1 MHGIAIAQSSQ
12 LPSPFTFIARKP
24 MFSILRSNRLAK
36 ILTGLL
42 LILLAASTASQ
53 AFAQKRKA
61 TDWRAKRKVLDRDLA
76 DELQDI
82 AGWCRGSGIAQQ
94 VPQTF
99 KIYQNRDLRRQ
110 YIYLPTTK
118 KMPESR
124 RGKLGEWLERVS
136 NVKIEHA
143 AKIFELAK
151 QAADEGANAI
161 AFQFLHEV
169 VYFDRDHVEARK
181 ILGHKDKGES
191 WQINTDRLKVK
202 KKRPDHDLL
211 KWRAGSYITV
221 ITPHFTIDSTAGEKE
236 TVFLAESLEQWH
248 DVWRQVFFEFWTSAS
263 VKRWFEKKG
272 SFKEPK
278 KRYNVV
284 FFKDHQQYVTSLSR
298 WVKGVEGSTGY
309 YNQDLQLSFFSAG
322 NDPQNID
329 TWKHEL
335 AHQLFRETSRARKS
349 PFKEQHLWLDEGI
362 AMYFESLTDMDGYM
376 TLGGFD
382 SRRLQYARV
391 RKLREGFFV
400 PSEELASLS
409 QEQFQGRE
417 DISSI
422 YSQAAGMAH
431 MLMNDERG
439 MLQPRINEFMK
450 VIHKRKV
457 KPDSLEKLIGKSMPQ
472 LDLQYLK
479 FLETSNNE
487 VSDYLLRPELRTE
500 MALPNA
506 DLAVSGF
513 DSIGKCKRLRWLD
526 VTGSKISPASIEA
539 LKGCV
544 RLKQLFLTKCSID
557 PSAYAAMNQLRVLEE
572 LDLTASSVSNR
583 DLATLARATK
593 LKVLRLAATRVTDA
607 ALPVLA
613 RMQSLQMLDVSKT
626 RVTSGGVA
634 RFRQARPGVNVVG
647 R

>member
-1 MHGIAIAQSSQ
+1 
-12 LPSPFTFIARKP
+12 
-24 MFSILRSNRLAK
+24 MFRIPHSTCLAK

-42 LILLAASTASQ
+42 LVLLATEP
-53 AFAQKRKA
+53 AFAQKRKG

-82 AGWCRGSGIAQQ
+82 ASWCRGSGIGQQ
-94 VPQTF
+94 VSQTF
-99 KIYQNRDLRRQ
+99 TIYQNRDLRRQ
-110 YIYLPTTK
+110 YIYLPTKK
-118 KMPESR
+118 KMPKSR
-124 RGKLGEWLERVS
+124 EGKLGEWLERVTTTK
-136 NVKIEHA
+136 VEHA

-151 QAADEGANAI
+151 KAADEGANAI

-169 VYFDRDHVEARK
+169 IYFDRDHAEARA
-181 ILGHKDKGES
+181 ILGHKDKGDS

-202 KKRPDHDLL
+202 KKRPAHDLL
-211 KWRAGSYITV
+211 KWKAGSYITV
-221 ITPHFTIDSTAGEKE
+221 VTPHFTIDSTAGEKE
-236 TVFLAESLEQWH
+236 TIFLAESLEQWH
-248 DVWRQVFFEFWTSAS
+248 DVWRQVFFEFWTNTS
-263 VKRWFEKKG
+263 VKRWIEKKG

-278 KRYNVV
+278 KRYNIV
-284 FFKDHQQYVTSLSR
+284 FFKDHQQYVKSLSQ

-322 NDPQNID
+322 DDPQNID

-335 AHQLFRETSRARKS
+335 AHQLFRETSRARKA

-362 AMYFESLTDMDGYM
+362 AMYFESLTDMNGYV

-382 SRRLQYARV
+382 ARRLQYSRV

-400 PSEELASLS
+400 PSRELANMS
-409 QEQFQGRE
+409 QEQFQARK

-422 YSQAAGMAH
+422 YSQSAGMAH

-439 MLQPRINEFMK
+439 MLQPRVNEFMK

-457 KPDSLEKLIGKSMPQ
+457 KPDSFEKLIGKDMSQ

-479 FLETSNNE
+479 FLETSDNE
-487 VSDYLLRPELRTE
+487 VSDYMLRPELRTE

-506 DLAVSGF
+506 DLKVSGF
-513 DSIGKCKRLRWLD
+513 ESIGQCKRLRWLD
-526 VTGSKISPASIEA
+526 VTGSDISPAAIDA

-544 RLKQLFLTKCSID
+544 RLKQIFLTRCAIA
-557 PSAYAAMNQLRVLEE
+557 PSAYAEMNKLPVLEE
-572 LDLTASSVSNR
+572 LDLTASSVTDG

-607 ALPVLA
+607 AMPVLA
-613 RMQSLQMLDVSKT
+613 QIRSLEMLDLSKT
-626 RVTSGGVA
+626 RVSANAITSLK
-634 RFRQARPGVNVVG
+634 RARPNINIVNQ
-647 R
+647 

>member
-1 MHGIAIAQSSQ
+1 
-12 LPSPFTFIARKP
+12 
-24 MFSILRSNRLAK
+24 
-36 ILTGLL
+36 
-42 LILLAASTASQ
+42 
-53 AFAQKRKA
+53 
-61 TDWRAKRKVLDRDLA
+61 
-76 DELQDI
+76 
-82 AGWCRGSGIAQQ
+82 
-94 VPQTF
+94 
-99 KIYQNRDLRRQ
+99 
-110 YIYLPTTK
+110 
-118 KMPESR
+118 
-124 RGKLGEWLERVS
+124 
-136 NVKIEHA
+136 
-143 AKIFELAK
+143 
-151 QAADEGANAI
+151 
-161 AFQFLHEV
+161 
-169 VYFDRDHVEARK
+169 
-181 ILGHKDKGES
+181 LGHKDKGDS

-202 KKRPDHDLL
+202 KKRPNHSVLN
-211 KWRAGSYITV
+211 WQAGSYLTV
-221 ITPHFTIDSTAGEKE
+221 ITPHFTIDSTAGENE
-236 TVFLAESLEQWH
+236 TIFLAESLEQWH

-263 VKRWFEKKG
+263 VKRWLEKKG

-284 FFKDHQQYVTSLSR
+284 FFKDHQQYVNSLSK

-309 YNQDLQLSFFSAG
+309 YNQELQLSFFSAG

-349 PFKEQHLWLDEGI
+349 PFYEQHLWLDEGI
-362 AMYFESLTDMDGYM
+362 AMYFESLTDMDGYV

-382 SRRLQYARV
+382 ARRLQYSRV

-400 PSEELASLS
+400 PAQELASLS
-409 QEQFQGRE
+409 QRQFQSRK

-457 KPDSLEKLIGKSMPQ
+457 KPDTFEKIIGKAMPQ

-479 FLETSNNE
+479 FLETSNSE

-506 DLAVSGF
+506 DLSVSGF
-513 DSIGKCKRLRWLD
+513 DSIGKCQRLRWLD
-526 VTGSKISPASIEA
+526 VTGSKISPAAIEA
-539 LKGCV
+539 LKDCT
-544 RLKQLFLTKCSID
+544 RLKQLFLTRCSIS
-557 PSAYAAMNQLRVLEE
+557 PKAFASMNQLRALEE
-572 LDLTASSVSNR
+572 LDLTASSVTNG
-583 DLATLARATK
+583 DLATLARATR

-607 ALPVLA
+607 AVPVLA
-613 RMQSLQMLDVSKT
+613 RMPSIEILDVSKT
-626 RVTSGGVA
+626 RVSNGAIASLKQT
-634 RFRQARPGVNVVG
+634 RPGINII

>member
-1 MHGIAIAQSSQ
+1 MSRINRSS
-12 LPSPFTFIARKP
+12 L
-24 MFSILRSNRLAK
+24 LAK
-36 ILTGLL
+36 ILTSVLL
-42 LILLAASTASQ
+42 VVLATATTS
-53 AFAQKRKA
+53 FAQKKKG
-61 TDWRAKRKVLDRDLA
+61 TDWRAKRKLLDRALA
-76 DELQDI
+76 DELEDI
-82 AGWCRGSGIAQQ
+82 ASWCRGSGISQQ

-99 KIYQNRDLRRQ
+99 KIHQNHDLRRQ

-118 KMPESR
+118 KMPEPRS
-124 RGKLGEWLERVS
+124 GKLGQWLERVTTAK
-136 NVKIEHA
+136 VEHA
-143 AKIFELAK
+143 ARIFELAK
-151 QAADEGANAI
+151 KAADEGANAI

-169 VYFDRDHVEARK
+169 TYFDRDHLAARAA
-181 ILGHKDKGES
+181 LGHKDKGDS

-202 KKRPDHDLL
+202 KKRPNHGVLN
-211 KWRAGSYITV
+211 WQAGSYITV

-236 TVFLAESLEQWH
+236 TIFLAESLEQWH
-248 DVWRQVFFEFWTSAS
+248 DVWRQVFFEFWTTAS
-263 VKRWFEKKG
+263 VKRWLEKKG

-284 FFKDHQQYVTSLSR
+284 FFKDHQQYVTSLSK

-309 YNQDLQLSFFSAG
+309 YNQELQLSFFSAG

-335 AHQLFRETSRARKS
+335 AHQLFRETSRARKA

-362 AMYFESLTDMDGYM
+362 AMYFESLTDMDGYV

-382 SRRLQYARV
+382 SRRLQYSRV

-400 PSEELASLS
+400 PSQELASMS
-409 QEQFQGRE
+409 QQQFQSRK

-439 MLQPRINEFMK
+439 MLQPSINEFMK

-457 KPDSLEKLIGKSMPQ
+457 KPDSFEKIIGKAMPQ

-479 FLETSNNE
+479 FLETSNTE

-500 MALPNA
+500 MAVPNA
-506 DLAVSGF
+506 DLSVSGF
-513 DSIGKCKRLRWLD
+513 DSIGRCQRLRWLD

-539 LKGCV
+539 LKDCG
-544 RLKQLFLTKCSID
+544 RLRQLFLTRCSIA
-557 PSAYAAMNQLRVLEE
+557 PKAFATMSQLRALEE
-572 LDLTASSVSNR
+572 LDLTASSVTDG
-583 DLATLARATK
+583 DLAILARATR

-607 ALPVLA
+607 AIPVLA
-613 RMQSLQMLDVSKT
+613 RMPSVEILDVSKT
-626 RVTSGGVA
+626 RLSNRA
-634 RFRQARPGVNVVG
+634 IASLQQSRPGINII

>member
-1 MHGIAIAQSSQ
+1 MYRIPH
-12 LPSPFTFIARKP
+12 
-24 MFSILRSNRLAK
+24 SNRLAK
-36 ILTGLL
+36 ILTGV
-42 LILLAASTASQ
+42 LLALLATATASQ
-53 AFAQKRKA
+53 THAQKRKSG
-61 TDWRAKRKVLDRDLA
+61 DWRAKRKVLDRDLA

-82 AGWCRGSGIAQQ
+82 AGWCRDSGIAQQ

-124 RGKLGEWLERVS
+124 AGKLGEWLKRVS
-136 NVKIEHA
+136 TAKVEHA

-151 QAADEGANAI
+151 EAADEGANAM

-169 VYFDRDHVEARK
+169 IYFDRDHAEARK
-181 ILGHKDKGES
+181 ILGHKDKGDS

-202 KKRPDHDLL
+202 KKRPNHSLL
-211 KWRAGSYITV
+211 KWQAGSYITV

-236 TVFLAESLEQWH
+236 TIFLAESLEQWH

-263 VKRWFEKKG
+263 VKRWIEKKG

-284 FFKDHQQYVTSLSR
+284 FFKDHQQYVTSLSQ

-322 NDPQNID
+322 DDPQNID

-335 AHQLFRETSRARKS
+335 AHQLFRETSRARKA

-362 AMYFESLTDMDGYM
+362 AMYFESLTDMGGYV

-382 SRRLQYARV
+382 SRRLQYSRI
-391 RKLREGFFV
+391 RKLREAFFI
-400 PSEELASLS
+400 PSQELASLS
-409 QEQFQGRE
+409 QEQFQNRK

-431 MLMNDERG
+431 MLMNDDHG
-439 MLQPRINEFMK
+439 MMQPRVNEFMK

-457 KPDSLEKLIGKSMPQ
+457 KPDSFEKLIGKAMPQ

-479 FLETSNNE
+479 FLETSNDE

-506 DLAVSGF
+506 DLSVSAF
-513 DSIGKCKRLRWLD
+513 DSIGKCNRLRWLD
-526 VTGSKISPASIEA
+526 VTGSKISAASIEA
-539 LKGCV
+539 IESCV
-544 RLKQLFLTKCSID
+544 RLKQLFLTRCSID
-557 PSAYAAMNQLRVLEE
+557 PLAFTAMNRLPVLEE
-572 LDLTASSVSNR
+572 LDLTASSVTDR

-593 LKVLRLAATRVTDA
+593 LKVLRLTGTRVTDA
-607 ALPVLA
+607 AIPVLA
-613 RMQSLQMLDVSKT
+613 RIPSLEMLDVSKT
-626 RVTSGGVA
+626 RVSAGAIA
-634 RFRQARPGVNVVG
+634 RLKQARPGVNIIQ
-647 R
+647 

>member
-1 MHGIAIAQSSQ
+1 MFRI
-12 LPSPFTFIARKP
+12 PRFTI
-24 MFSILRSNRLAK
+24 LAK
-36 ILTGLL
+36 ILTGVLL
-42 LILLAASTASQ
+42 LLLATATTSQ
-53 AFAQKRKA
+53 TFAQKNKG
-61 TDWRAKRKVLDRDLA
+61 TDWRAKRKVLDRELA
-76 DELQDI
+76 DDLQDI
-82 AGWCRGSGIAQQ
+82 ASWCRGSGISQQ

-118 KMPESR
+118 KMPEPR
-124 RGKLGEWLERVS
+124 DGKLGQWLEHVTT
-136 NVKIEHA
+136 VKVAHA
-143 AKIFELAK
+143 ARIFELAK
-151 QAADEGANAI
+151 KAADEGDNAI

-169 VYFDRDHVEARK
+169 VYFDRDHAVARAA
-181 ILGHKDKGES
+181 LGHKDKGDS

-202 KKRPDHDLL
+202 KKRPNHNLL

-248 DVWRQVFFEFWTSAS
+248 DVWRQVFFEFWTSTS
-263 VKRWFEKKG
+263 VKRWLEKNG

-309 YNQDLQLSFFSAG
+309 YNQELQLSFFSAG

-335 AHQLFRETSRARKS
+335 AHQLFRETSRARKA

-362 AMYFESLTDMDGYM
+362 AMYFESLTDMGGYV

-382 SRRLQYARV
+382 SRRLQYSRV

-400 PSEELASLS
+400 PSQELASLS
-409 QEQFQGRE
+409 QQQFQGRK

-457 KPDSLEKLIGKSMPQ
+457 KPDSFEKIIGKAMPQ

-479 FLETSNNE
+479 FLETSNTE
-487 VSDYLLRPELRTE
+487 VSDYLMRPELRTE

-506 DLAVSGF
+506 DLSVSGF

-539 LKGCV
+539 LRGCG
-544 RLKQLFLTKCSID
+544 RLKQLFLTRCSID
-557 PSAYAAMNQLRVLEE
+557 PSAFTTMNQLRALEE
-572 LDLTASSVSNR
+572 LDLTASSVTNG
-583 DLATLARATK
+583 DLAILARATR

-607 ALPVLA
+607 AIPVIA
-613 RMQSLQMLDVSKT
+613 RMPSVKTLDVSKT
-626 RVTSGGVA
+626 RVSDGA
-634 RFRQARPGVNVVG
+634 IASLKQARPGINVI

>member
-1 MHGIAIAQSSQ
+1 MFRIPQS
-12 LPSPFTFIARKP
+12 TC
-24 MFSILRSNRLAK
+24 LAK

-42 LILLAASTASQ
+42 LVLIAAASSQ
-53 AFAQKRKA
+53 TAFAQKRKA
-61 TDWRAKRKVLDRDLA
+61 TDWRAKRKVLDREFA

-82 AGWCRGSGIAQQ
+82 AMWCRGSGIAQQ

-99 KIYQNRDLRRQ
+99 NIYHNRDLRRQ

-124 RGKLGEWLERVS
+124 TGKLGEWLDRVGA
-136 NVKIEHA
+136 VKIEHA

-151 QAADEGANAI
+151 NAADEGANAI
-161 AFQFLHEV
+161 AFQLLHEV
-169 VYFDRDHVEARK
+169 VYFDRDHAAARD
-181 ILGHKDKGES
+181 ILGHRDKGDS

-202 KKRPDHDLL
+202 KKRPNHDLL
-211 KWRAGSYITV
+211 KWKAGSYITV

-236 TVFLAESLEQWH
+236 TIFLGESLEQWH
-248 DVWRQVFFEFWTSAS
+248 DVWRQVFFEYWTSAS
-263 VKRWFEKKG
+263 VKRWMEKKG

-284 FFKDHQQYVTSLSR
+284 FFKDHQQYVNSLSQ

-309 YNQDLQLSFFSAG
+309 YNQELQLSFFSAG

-335 AHQLFRETSRARKS
+335 AHQLFRETARARKS
-349 PFKEQHLWLDEGI
+349 PFKERHLWLDEGI
-362 AMYFESLTDMDGYM
+362 AMYFESLTDMDGYV

-400 PSEELASLS
+400 PSGQLASLS
-409 QEQFQGRE
+409 QEQFQNRK
-417 DISSI
+417 DISSV

-439 MLQPRINEFMK
+439 MMQSNINEFMK

-457 KPDSLEKLIGKSMPQ
+457 KPDSFEKLMGKSMSQ

-506 DLAVSGF
+506 DLSLSAF
-513 DSIGKCKRLRWLD
+513 ESIGQCKRLRWLD
-526 VTGSKISPASIEA
+526 VTGSNVSAASISA
-539 LKGCV
+539 LKNCSQ
-544 RLKQLFLTKCSID
+544 LKQIFLTRCSIE
-557 PSAYAAMNQLRVLEE
+557 PTAFAKMNQLRSLEE
-572 LDLTASSVSNR
+572 IDLTASSVTSR
-583 DLATLARATK
+583 DLAVLARATK
-593 LKVLRLAATRVTDA
+593 LKVLRLTGTRITDA
-607 ALPVLA
+607 AVPALA
-613 RMQSLQMLDVSKT
+613 QIQSLNMLDVSKT
-626 RVTSGGVA
+626 RVTAGAVA
-634 RFRQARPGVNVVG
+634 SLKQALPGVNIISQ
-647 R
+647 

>member
-1 MHGIAIAQSSQ
+1 
-12 LPSPFTFIARKP
+12 
-24 MFSILRSNRLAK
+24 MFRIPRSVRLAK

-42 LILLAASTASQ
+42 LVLLALPTASQ
-53 AFAQKRKA
+53 VFAQKRKV

-76 DELQDI
+76 DELEDI
-82 AGWCRGSGIAQQ
+82 ASWCRDSGISQQ
-94 VPQTF
+94 IPQTF
-99 KIYQNRDLRRQ
+99 KLHQNRDLRRQ
-110 YIYLPTTK
+110 YIYRSTTK
-118 KMPESR
+118 KMPKPR
-124 RGKLGEWLERVS
+124 TGKLGEWLERVS
-136 NVKIEHA
+136 TAKVEHA

-151 QAADEGANAI
+151 NAADEGANAI

-169 VYFDRDHVEARK
+169 IYFDRDHAAARK

-202 KKRPDHDLL
+202 KKRPNHELL
-211 KWRAGSYITV
+211 KWRSGSYITV
-221 ITPHFTIDSTAGEKE
+221 VTPHFTIDSTAGEKE

-263 VKRWFEKKG
+263 VKRWIEKKG

-298 WVKGVEGSTGY
+298 WVKGVQGSTGY

-322 NDPQNID
+322 DDPQNID

-335 AHQLFRETSRARKS
+335 AHQLFRETSRARKA

-362 AMYFESLTDMDGYM
+362 AMYFESITDMGGYV

-382 SRRLQYARV
+382 SRRLQYSRV
-391 RKLREGFFV
+391 RKLREGFFI
-400 PSEELASLS
+400 PSQELASFS
-409 QEQFQGRE
+409 QEQFQGRQ

-422 YSQAAGMAH
+422 YSQSAGMAH

-439 MLQPRINEFMK
+439 MMQPRINEFMK

-457 KPDSLEKLIGKSMPQ
+457 KPDSFEKLMGKAMPQ

-479 FLETSNNE
+479 FLETSNTE

-506 DLAVSGF
+506 DLSLSAF
-513 DSIGKCKRLRWLD
+513 DSIGKCQRLRWLD

-544 RLKQLFLTKCSID
+544 RLKQLFLTKCPID
-557 PSAYAAMNQLRVLEE
+557 PSAFSAMNQLRALEE
-572 LDLTASSVSNR
+572 LDLTASSVTDR
-583 DLATLARATK
+583 ELTTLARSTK
-593 LKVLRLAATRVTDA
+593 LKVLRLAASRVTDA
-607 ALPVLA
+607 AIPA
-613 RMQSLQMLDVSKT
+613 IAQMRSLTMLDVSKT
-626 RVTSGGVA
+626 RVSAGAIA
-634 RFRQARPGVNVVG
+634 RLKQTRPDIIIVG